1 MPCLSCRIQLRE
13 KRQSETPMRNF
24 HRSLILLLCIWG
36 MTLGHMSAV
45 EQIVSGTISFNN
57 SAPTIANIPNW
68 NTGWGGLGITGW
80 NYIGRING
88 SNSAVYLGNNWVIT
102 AGHVGTGTFMLDGT
116 SYDEAPGTAQEIVTA
131 TGTADITLFQI
142 VTAPPLPPLIIGT
155 STPSALS
162 ASGSGD
168 QVVMLGNGGGESWGL
183 STVTAVNVPQQIQ
196 GSTDVT
202 TDFETA
208 YGTTTISTY
217 SARNYSVFDLG
228 DSGGGDF
235 IYNSATGLWMLDG
248 LDEKIDDYND
258 SFMVELSAY
267 SSQIDAIVD
276 VPEPG
281 SYLIGGLALISLVR
295 FRKDFSR
302 RPAEAAGS
310 NKVHL
315 ASHHRE
321 ISRRNRP
328 VD

>member
-1 MPCLSCRIQLRE
+1 
-13 KRQSETPMRNF
+13 
-24 HRSLILLLCIWG
+24 
-36 MTLGHMSAV
+36 MTLGQASAV
-45 EQIVSGTISFNN
+45 EQIVGGTISFNN
-57 SAPTIANIPNW
+57 NAPTCADIPNW
-68 NTGWGGLGITGW
+68 GTGWGEAGITGW

-88 SNSAVYLGNNWVIT
+88 SDSAVYLGNNWVIT
-102 AGHVGTGTFMLDGT
+102 AGHVGTGTFTLDGT

-142 VTAPPLPPLIIGT
+142 ITAPPLPPLTIGT

-208 YGTTTISTY
+208 YGETTISTY
-217 SARNYSVFDLG
+217 SAENYSVFDLG

-235 IYNSATGLWMLDG
+235 IYNSATGLWMLEG
-248 LDEKIDDYND
+248 LDEKIDDNND

-267 SSQIDAIVD
+267 SSEIDAIVA

-281 SYLIGGLALISLVR
+281 EYVLGGLALIFLIR
-295 FRKDFSR
+295 FRKPPAR
-302 RPAEAAGS
+302 RRKAPVAKIRS
-310 NKVHL
+310 HL
-315 ASHHRE
+315 ILARD
-321 ISRRNRP
+321 
-328 VD
+328 V